1 MGFRQA
7 DIDKSKEYK
16 RIYGVN
22 ADAKFLNDYP
32 EYFDFSASLSKN
44 PTGVQSSVQATD
56 TFRAKLLLESH
67 FGFGNVDC
75 VRPA

>member
-1 MGFRQA
+1 MTMDLKTFMARVCIHTDDCGGIMF
-7 DIDKSKEYK
+7 IE
-16 RIYGVN
+16 
-22 ADAKFLNDYP
+22 
-32 EYFDFSASLSKN
+32 
-44 PTGVQSSVQATD
+44 TSVQATD